1 MLRNYL
7 TIAVRNLFKNK
18 AYAAINLVGLSVAF
32 SSAVLLFLTAAH
44 EFSFDNFHANG
55 DRIYRLYFQS
65 QPGGVPGKSTAMP
78 APLTPALAKEF
89 PELEW
94 VVRQAGGNCLIRY
107 GDKELLQSIK
117 YVDPGFFRMY
127 TLPFR
132 QGNPGVALGDPSG
145 VVLKEKLAA
154 HLFGSANPLG
164 KPVQVKV
171 GDSWQAFTVTGVVA
185 DFPPNSSIQYAVV
198 MRFEHHPD
206 YQGAK
211 DVWDNAFHVVSLQ
224 LKAHASAPVF
234 EQKLRAFTKKYLAG
248 SLSNLRR
255 DGGRPDEHGDLMSL
269 RLLPLR
275 EWHFDVEVGG
285 DNVGPVRKSFPYLLL
300 AISGFILLIAGI
312 NFVNLSV
319 ARSLTRAREV
329 GMRKALGAAKHQIIA
344 QFWGEAFLILLLAL
358 VLGGGAAYLLLPE
371 YKAAFGFSL
380 PLSLLGEPAVLS
392 GLAAGFLLITILAGG
407 YPAWLMTRFR
417 TVLVLKGKVSAAGRN
432 TLRNVLV
439 TVQFAISTLLIGCTL
454 VAWQQIGY
462 LRDKPL
468 GFNEQQVISI
478 PVGNELSGDQALRLM
493 RNQLAQRPEVLSVT
507 GAARN
512 LGMGLDGSETSSV
525 RGFEHN
531 GHEVRSQWMRV
542 DYDYLQ
548 TLNIKLLAGRDF
560 SRTHPTDSTRGVL
573 INQAM
578 AKHLGEKEPVG
589 TLLSVDDF
597 APPMQVIGVVEDFHF
612 KSLHSK
618 IEPLTLVLDRDWPV
632 HYILV
637 KVRPDRLPESMAV
650 LRKAWAVTAPKSDFL
665 ASFLDENTNRQYEDE
680 ERLSR
685 IFITAAGLAI
695 LISCLG
701 LFAMAVLV
709 MAQRTKEIGIRKV
722 LGASVGHLVGLLSRD
737 FIGLVAVAILLA
749 TPAAW
754 YLMGQW
760 LQEFEYHISLSG
772 WVLALA
778 GVIAVGVALL
788 TVSLQ
793 ALKAALSNPV
803 DSLRS
808 E

>member
-1 MLRNYL
+1 M
-7 TIAVRNLFKNK
+7 
-18 AYAAINLVGLSVAF
+18 
-32 SSAVLLFLTAAH
+32 
-44 EFSFDNFHANG
+44 
-55 DRIYRLYFQS
+55 
-65 QPGGVPGKSTAMP
+65 GK
-78 APLTPALAKEF
+78 
-89 PELEW
+89 
-94 VVRQAGGNCLIRY
+94 Q
-107 GDKELLQSIK
+107 
-117 YVDPGFFRMY
+117 
-127 TLPFR
+127 
-132 QGNPGVALGDPSG
+132 
-145 VVLKEKLAA
+145 
-154 HLFGSANPLG
+154 
-164 KPVQVKV
+164 VQVKV
-171 GDSWQAFTVTGVVA
+171 GDSWKAFAVTGVVA
-185 DFPPNSSIQYAVV
+185 DFPPNSSIHYAVV
-198 MRFEHHPD
+198 MRFENHPG
-206 YQGAK
+206 YQHAK

-224 LKAHASAPVF
+224 LKEHVSAPVF

-248 SLSNLRR
+248 ALSNLKR

-275 EWHFDVEVGG
+275 ELHFDVEVGG
-285 DNVGPVRKSFPYLLL
+285 DDVNPVRKSFPYLLL
-300 AISGFILLIAGI
+300 SISLFILLIAGI

-358 VLGGGAAYLLLPE
+358 VVGSGAAYLLLPE
-371 YKAAFGFSL
+371 YKATFGFSP
-380 PLSLLGEPAVLS
+380 PLTLLGEPAVLAA
-392 GLAAGFLLITILAGG
+392 LAAGFLLITILAGG

-417 TVLVLKGKVSAAGRN
+417 TVLVLKGKVSAGGRN

-468 GFNEQQVISI
+468 GFNEEQVISI
-478 PVGNELSGDQALRLM
+478 PVGNELTGDQALRLM

-512 LGMGLDGSETSSV
+512 LGHGLDGSETSSV
-525 RGFEHN
+525 RGFEHR

-548 TLNIKLLAGRDF
+548 TLDVRLLAGRDF
-560 SRTHPTDSTRGVL
+560 SRTHPTDSTRAVI
-573 INQAM
+573 INEAM
-578 AKHLGEKEPVG
+578 AKHLGDKEPVG
-589 TLLSVDDF
+589 TLLNVDDGE
-597 APPMQVIGVVEDFHF
+597 PPMQVIGVVEDFHF

-618 IEPLTLVLDRDWPV
+618 IEPLTLVLDREWPV
-632 HYILV
+632 HYLLV
-637 KVRPDRLPESMAV
+637 KVRPDRLPASMEV
-650 LRKAWAVTAPKSDFL
+650 LRKAWAVTAPKSEFQ
-665 ASFLDENTNRQYEDE
+665 ASFLDENTNRQYEGE

-737 FIGLVAVAILLA
+737 FIVLVAVAILLA

-754 YLMGQW
+754 YFMGRW

-793 ALKAALSNPV
+793 ALKAALANPV
-803 DSLRS
+803 ESLRS